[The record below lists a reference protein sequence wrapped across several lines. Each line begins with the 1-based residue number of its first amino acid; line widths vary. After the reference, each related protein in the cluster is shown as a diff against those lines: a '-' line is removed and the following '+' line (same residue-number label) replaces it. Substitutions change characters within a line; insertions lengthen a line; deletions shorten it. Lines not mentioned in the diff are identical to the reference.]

1 MTDTALPAVVN
12 PSQPNPVTPGAN
24 PSPSPK
30 LPGVGGARR
39 RQQQTSAER
48 KKTKEGEGPKK
59 VVRDFFLL
67 RKNEWVDYSQQ
78 EDILNNYYRNYLV
91 GKMQTLMTPSDV
103 VGSYTPH
110 GQSQQ
115 VGHDQSIISA
125 ADVAHPQTS
134 RNEHQNT
141 SNSGAPTN
149 SQLSAY
155 IAKQKILETNIQAEH
170 HLEVEKIKV
179 DIEKEFLDSTA
190 IQKSGRSTLYSTII
204 NNNETWR
211 NVCQHHFA
219 CQGTHDS
226 PRS

>member
-12 PSQPNPVTPGAN
+12 PSQPNAATPGGTA
-24 PSPSPK
+24 SPSPK

-39 RQQQTSAER
+39 RPQQSSAER
-48 KKTKEGEGPKK
+48 KKTKEGDGPKK

-91 GKMQTLMTPSDV
+91 GKMQTLLAPSDV
-103 VGSYTPH
+103 VGSLAPH

-134 RNEHQNT
+134 RNEAPNT
-141 SNSGAPTN
+141 SGTGHTSGAPTN
-149 SQLSAY
+149 S
-155 IAKQKILETNIQAEH
+155 
-170 HLEVEKIKV
+170 
-179 DIEKEFLDSTA
+179 
-190 IQKSGRSTLYSTII
+190 
-204 NNNETWR
+204 
-211 NVCQHHFA
+211 
-219 CQGTHDS
+219 
-226 PRS
+226 